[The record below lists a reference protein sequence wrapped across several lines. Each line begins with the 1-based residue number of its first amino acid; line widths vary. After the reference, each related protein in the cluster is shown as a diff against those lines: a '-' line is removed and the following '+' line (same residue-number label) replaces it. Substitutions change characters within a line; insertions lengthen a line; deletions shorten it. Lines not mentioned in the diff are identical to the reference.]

1 MRINV
6 CAECHADFSLNLYA
20 CKEMIPY
27 FLADGHWDYATDS
40 IVHLRMS
47 VSVFLFSSFKKIN
60 LSLAKLYKD
69 VFTDD
74 NISIN
79 KSIVSSHHSVTSSL
93 IALHA
98 LCGYHS
104 VPMMFGL
111 GKWKTLKTVSKIP
124 LRYFRDINA
133 NLKDAMREGTFST
146 ISLEWNNG

>member
-1 MRINV
+1 
-6 CAECHADFSLNLYA
+6 
-20 CKEMIPY
+20 MIPY

-98 LCGYHS
+98 LSGYHS

-111 GKWKTLKTVSKIP
+111 GK
-124 LRYFRDINA
+124 
-133 NLKDAMREGTFST
+133 
-146 ISLEWNNG
+146 